1 MSSLWLERHPQSHLF
16 PSCMAFWGTPDWI
29 NLALLRVLSCDE
41 TNYNIAMITQNVL
54 APKTNMGKYLRGG
67 IVGLFV
73 GPKEKKIRTLNVT
86 TRLSL
91 SESKVNISAIPF
103 LKLH

>member
-16 PSCMAFWGTPDWI
+16 PSCMAFWGTPDGI

-91 SESKVNISAIPF
+91 SESKLTF
-103 LKLH
+103 QLFHF

>member
-1 MSSLWLERHPQSHLF
+1 MSFLWLERNPQSHLF
-16 PSCMAFWGTPDWI
+16 PSCMAFWGTPDGI

-73 GPKEKKIRTLNVT
+73 GPKEKKLELWTWLQEYLCPNQ
-86 TRLSL
+86 
-91 SESKVNISAIPF
+91 
-103 LKLH
+103 KLTFQLFYF

>member
-1 MSSLWLERHPQSHLF
+1 MGLTCLYSGSF
-16 PSCMAFWGTPDWI
+16 
-29 NLALLRVLSCDE
+29 LRRNKLQHC
-41 TNYNIAMITQNVL
+41 AMITQNVL

-73 GPKEKKIRTLNVT
+73 GPKEKQIRTLNVI

-91 SESKVNISAIPF
+91 SESKVNISAILF
-103 LKLH
+103 LKLR

>member
-1 MSSLWLERHPQSHLF
+1 
-16 PSCMAFWGTPDWI
+16 
-29 NLALLRVLSCDE
+29 
-41 TNYNIAMITQNVL
+41 MITQNVL

-73 GPKEKKIRTLNVT
+73 GPKEKKNRTLNVT

-103 LKLH
+103 LKLR

>member
-29 NLALLRVLSCDE
+29 NLALLRVFSCDE
-41 TNYNIAMITQNVL
+41 TNYIAMITQNVL

-73 GPKEKKIRTLNVT
+73 GPKEKKNRTLNVT

>member
-1 MSSLWLERHPQSHLF
+1 
-16 PSCMAFWGTPDWI
+16 MAFSGTPDGI

-91 SESKVNISAIPF
+91 SESKLTF
-103 LKLH
+103 QLFHF